1 MLDIVYIRN
10 NPQEVSE
17 KLARR
22 GFDIDFTEFLEA
34 DAKRRA
40 MMHEN
45 EELKAE
51 RNRKSAEIPMIKKE
65 GGDISQWTESL
76 RQLNASVV
84 AHDDDSHAVDFFP
97 QNHLK
102 HLSACGALRL
112 SVIGEPL

>member
-40 MMHEN
+40 MMHGKGGLEG
-45 EELKAE
+45 ERSGKA
-51 RNRKSAEIPMIKKE
+51 AEIPMIKKE
-65 GGDISQWTESL
+65 GGDI
-76 RQLNASVV
+76 
-84 AHDDDSHAVDFFP
+84 
-97 QNHLK
+97 
-102 HLSACGALRL
+102 
-112 SVIGEPL
+112 